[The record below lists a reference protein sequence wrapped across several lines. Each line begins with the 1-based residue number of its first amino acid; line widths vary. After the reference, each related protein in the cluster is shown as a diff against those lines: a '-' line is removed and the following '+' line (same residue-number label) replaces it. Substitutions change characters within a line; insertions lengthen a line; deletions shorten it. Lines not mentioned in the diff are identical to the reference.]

1 MRTQVGLAY
10 LFARAADTIA
20 DTHRIDVTR
29 RQHCLDLFR
38 EQFHTSDSSHH
49 ALEDIHAAL
58 DADQPVEADI
68 MLLTKLNDCF
78 ALFHALPTADQ
89 DRIRHLM
96 RTLINGM
103 DMDLNVF
110 PPPSSSQIIALPTLK
125 ELDLYTYY
133 VAGCVGEF
141 WTHLSI
147 AHMPS
152 LGHWDAATMCERGI
166 RFGKGLQ
173 LTNILKDISKDLR
186 KGRCYLPVSLLQQH
200 QLTPEDLLTP
210 DGLRTARPILMQLI
224 DLTIEHLDLGW
235 QYTLSIPRRAVRLRL
250 ACLWPILFA
259 VKTLRHVSTSIGQY
273 DPTVD
278 VKMPRKEVYAT
289 MVFSSMAVASN
300 TLLTG
305 YYRQQ

>member
-78 ALFHALPTADQ
+78 ALFHTLPTADQ

-110 PPPSSSQIIALPTLK
+110 PPPSSSPDHRITYIEGTRFIHLLRGWVCWRVLDASLHRTYAFTRSLGCRNNVRTRHSIRKGAATDQYSQRHLQRSPKGTMLPSCFSPPTAPTHTRRFTHARRFSHRSPRFLCNSSILPSNTSIWDGNTHCQSHAARYGCALPA
-125 ELDLYTYY
+125 Y
-133 VAGCVGEF
+133 
-141 WTHLSI
+141 
-147 AHMPS
+147 
-152 LGHWDAATMCERGI
+152 
-166 RFGKGLQ
+166 
-173 LTNILKDISKDLR
+173 
-186 KGRCYLPVSLLQQH
+186 GR
-200 QLTPEDLLTP
+200 
-210 DGLRTARPILMQLI
+210 
-224 DLTIEHLDLGW
+224 
-235 QYTLSIPRRAVRLRL
+235 
-250 ACLWPILFA
+250 
-259 VKTLRHVSTSIGQY
+259 
-273 DPTVD
+273 
-278 VKMPRKEVYAT
+278 
-289 MVFSSMAVASN
+289 SSS
-300 TLLTG
+300 
-305 YYRQQ
+305 R